1 MAPVKNGMFAPN
13 NHATNGRAGRKM
25 TDAEVLGRLKTIVT
39 IGNPD
44 KKYQKTSKIGSGY
57 P

>member
-13 NHATNGRAGRKM
+13 SHAVNGRARRKM
-25 TDAEVLGRLKTIVT
+25 TDAEVLGKLKTIVT

-44 KKYQKTSKIGSGY
+44 KKYQKTGKIGSG
-57 P
+57 